1 MEDRAR
7 RGSGR
12 HGGAFS
18 RRTASPRC
26 EILLTGDLAL
36 TSACTSLNESTT
48 PGLSSTMKSER
59 ERPWHKNASNL
70 LVINSILAAISAI
83 VIQTLVTQTP
93 RHSFLWLLSAL
104 IALFFFLLSAE
115 KTAESFTD
123 DDVEMYISYS
133 LYYNVGVFFL
143 FMAVVGIFRHYANL
157 SPFSTIISSIISM
170 LAWIWGW
177 GCDTLF
183 LFCRDNQFEKWKDKI
198 QGKSVDGEIVD
209 QCSSIGLRVCKYVR
223 CDVTRRLLRSR
234 FNIFCAFIARL
245 GRISL
250 TGVPGDLPHTDV
262 YTRLQPS
269 NIHGVGVFS
278 IRPIRKGTPL
288 FMSDKDIVW
297 VDEGQIVNLPD
308 ELKKLYED
316 FAIIKDKRYGCPS
329 NFNLLTMSWY
339 LNDSDNPN
347 VSADDEYNMFALRD
361 IQTGEEL
368 TIDSSKFSEQPYKR
382 AQTRHP

>member
-1 MEDRAR
+1 MARLARGGARGTLGAEGSSRALPIDRDGVLARERSRGQRQEQRREPDRTDSCVIGRCLVSTPFRPSGGRMEDRAR

-48 PGLSSTMKSER
+48 PGLSSTMKPER

-209 QCSSIGLRVCKYVR
+209 QCSSIGLRVCKYLR
-223 CDVTRRLLRSR
+223 CDVTRRWLRSR

-297 VDEGQIVNLPD
+297 VDE
-308 ELKKLYED
+308 
-316 FAIIKDKRYGCPS
+316 
-329 NFNLLTMSWY
+329 
-339 LNDSDNPN
+339 
-347 VSADDEYNMFALRD
+347 
-361 IQTGEEL
+361 
-368 TIDSSKFSEQPYKR
+368 
-382 AQTRHP
+382 

>member
-1 MEDRAR
+1 
-7 RGSGR
+7 
-12 HGGAFS
+12 
-18 RRTASPRC
+18 
-26 EILLTGDLAL
+26 
-36 TSACTSLNESTT
+36 
-48 PGLSSTMKSER
+48 MKSER

-93 RHSFLWLLSAL
+93 RHNFLWLLSAL

-123 DDVEMYISYS
+123 DDVDMYIRYS
-133 LYYNVGVFFL
+133 LYYNVGVGFL
-143 FMAVVGIFRHYANL
+143 FIAVVGIFRHYVNL
-157 SPFSTIISSIISM
+157 SPTYTIISFFIIILGWM
-170 LAWIWGW
+170 WGW

-183 LFCRDNQFEKWKDKI
+183 LLCRDDQFEKWKNKI
-198 QGKSVDGEIVD
+198 QGKSVEGEIVD
-209 QCSSIGLRVCKYVR
+209 QCSSIGLRVCKYLR
-223 CDVTRRLLRSR
+223 CDVIRRWLRSR

-245 GRISL
+245 GGIRP

-262 YTRLQPS
+262 YTRLQQS
-269 NIHGVGVFS
+269 NIHGVGVFAVRQ
-278 IRPIRKGTPL
+278 IKEGTPL

-316 FAIIKDKRYGCPS
+316 FAIIEDKRYGCPS

-347 VSADDEYNMFALRD
+347 VTVDDEYNMFALRD

>member
-1 MEDRAR
+1 
-7 RGSGR
+7 
-12 HGGAFS
+12 
-18 RRTASPRC
+18 
-26 EILLTGDLAL
+26 
-36 TSACTSLNESTT
+36 
-48 PGLSSTMKSER
+48 
-59 ERPWHKNASNL
+59 
-70 LVINSILAAISAI
+70 
-83 VIQTLVTQTP
+83 
-93 RHSFLWLLSAL
+93 
-104 IALFFFLLSAE
+104 
-115 KTAESFTD
+115 
-123 DDVEMYISYS
+123 MYISYS

-209 QCSSIGLRVCKYVR
+209 QCSSIGLRVCKYLR
-223 CDVTRRLLRSR
+223 CDVTRRWLRSR

>member
-1 MEDRAR
+1 
-7 RGSGR
+7 
-12 HGGAFS
+12 
-18 RRTASPRC
+18 
-26 EILLTGDLAL
+26 
-36 TSACTSLNESTT
+36 
-48 PGLSSTMKSER
+48 MKSER

-93 RHSFLWLLSAL
+93 RHSFLWLLFAL
-104 IALFFFLLSAE
+104 VALFFFLLSAE

-123 DDVEMYISYS
+123 DDVDMYIRYS

-143 FMAVVGIFRHYANL
+143 FTAVVGIFRRYANL
-157 SPFSTIISSIISM
+157 SLISTIISSIIGM
-170 LAWIWGW
+170 LGWVWGW

-183 LFCRDNQFEKWKDKI
+183 LLRRDDQFEKWKDKI
-198 QGKSVDGEIVD
+198 QGKRVEGEIMD
-209 QCSSIGLRVCKYVR
+209 QCSSIGLRVCKYLR
-223 CDVTRRLLRSR
+223 CDVIRRWLRSR
-234 FNIFCAFIARL
+234 FNIFCAVIRRL
-245 GRISL
+245 GEIRPM
-250 TGVPGDLPHTDV
+250 GVPGDLPHTDV

-269 NIHGVGVFS
+269 NIHGVGVFA
-278 IRPIRKGTPL
+278 IRQIAKGKPL

-339 LNDSDNPN
+339 LNDSDDPN
-347 VSADDEYNMFALRD
+347 ISVDEEYNMFALRD

-382 AQTRHP
+382 TQTRHP